1 MSGSTVPMTAARMA
15 GLYALFAALSIAMN
29 LGSQWASN
37 RLYAG
42 PYHIALSMLVGT
54 AVGLLVKYVLDK
66 LWIFRFRPANAS
78 HEARTFVLYTLMGG
92 ATTLVFWGTEA
103 LFQWIWGSEVMRYLG
118 ALIGLIAGYA
128 IKYVLDRKWVFV
140 DGR

>member
-1 MSGSTVPMTAARMA
+1 MA
-15 GLYALFAALSIAMN
+15 GLYVLFAALSIAAN

-42 PYHIALSMLVGT
+42 PYHIALSMLAGT

-66 LWIFRFRPANAS
+66 RWIFRFRTANAS

-103 LFQWIWGSEVMRYLG
+103 LFQWLWGSEAMRYAGGLLG
-118 ALIGLIAGYA
+118 LVAGYA
-128 IKYVLDRKWVFV
+128 IKYALDRRWVFV
-140 DGR
+140 A